1 MKLSYRGVSYN
12 SNPTVIATGES
23 KVAGKYRG
31 SSLRFHV
38 AQTVNAPQRKNYRTY
53 RGIQY

>member
-23 KVAGKYRG
+23 EVAGKYRG
-31 SSLRFHV
+31 SSLKFHV
-38 AQTVNAPQRKNYRTY
+38 AQTVNTLQRKNSRTY
-53 RGIQY
+53 RGVHY